1 MKMKRRS
8 MMRGSLAV
16 AAALTLSGTALAQ
29 DYPSKPINF
38 VVWSSPG
45 SPLDTMMRQLA
56 KQLGEELDVDVPVE
70 NRTGGSGAVAM
81 SYVKSQPADGYT
93 VLSTTSSMTFTM
105 AKGQVPFTPDDFV
118 VLRALQS
125 EPSSVAVQADSELET
140 LEDFV
145 TRMKED
151 PDALSVGGYASA
163 GFHQFVYYRLQQE
176 AGFEGD
182 WVPFDGGNEAALA
195 LLGGHIDV
203 AVMTP
208 SSAKAQIDSGEL
220 RLLGVSTDERS
231 EYFPEVPTFK
241 EQGYDVV
248 ESIWRGAM
256 VPSGTPQEA
265 IDALVAAIDE
275 VQASEE
281 WRTFMQNNMQSRLNR
296 SQEEM
301 QEQVRNEVESRREFL
316 EQGGYL
322 Q

>member
-1 MKMKRRS
+1 MHRRS
-8 MMRGSLAV
+8 IIGSALAG
-16 AAALTLSGTALAQ
+16 AAALMLGSPALAQ
-29 DYPSKPINF
+29 DYPSEPINF
-38 VVWSSPG
+38 TVWSSPG
-45 SPLDTMMRQLA
+45 SSLDTMMRQLS
-56 KQLGEELDVDVPVE
+56 KQLGEELGVEVPVE

-81 SYVKSQPADGYT
+81 SYVKSQPADGYI

-125 EPSSVAVQADSELET
+125 EPSSIAVRADSELET
-140 LEDFV
+140 LDDFV
-145 TRMKED
+145 AQMKED
-151 PDALSVGGYASA
+151 PEALSVGGYASA
-163 GFHQFVYYRLQQE
+163 GFHQVVYYRLQQE

-195 LLGGHIDV
+195 LLGGHIDA

-208 SSAKAQIDSGEL
+208 SSAQAQIDNGEL

-231 EYFPEVPTFK
+231 EYFPDVPTFK
-241 EQGYDVV
+241 EQGYDIV
-248 ESIWRGAM
+248 ESIWRGVM
-256 VPSGTPQEA
+256 VPTGTPQEA
-265 IDALVAAIDE
+265 IDTLVSAIDE

-281 WRTFMQNNMQSRLNR
+281 WQTFMKNNLQSRLNR
-296 SQEEM
+296 SQEQM
-301 QEQVRNEVESRREFL
+301 QEQVRSEVESRREFL